1 MRPECDGSPDEWE
14 DPIVAE
20 VRKARQEIFAEFD
33 YDLGAY
39 AEHLRLVGAENRMR
53 GVKYV
58 DPVPRGN
65 PDDA

>member
-1 MRPECDGSPDEWE
+1 MWE

-20 VRKARQEIFAEFD
+20 VRKTREQILAKFD

-39 AEHLRLVGAENRMR
+39 FEHLKSVGAENRAR

-58 DPVPRGN
+58 QPAPRNIPGAK
-65 PDDA
+65 PDAA